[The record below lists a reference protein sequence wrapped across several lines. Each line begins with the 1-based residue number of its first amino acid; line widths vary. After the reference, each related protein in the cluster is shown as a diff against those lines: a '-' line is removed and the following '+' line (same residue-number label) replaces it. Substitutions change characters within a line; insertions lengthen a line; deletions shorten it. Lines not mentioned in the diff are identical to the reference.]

1 MQLTTLGTKDKLNS
15 LVIFDKTT
23 YDKLRMRGKALFK
36 RIVRSPRPVF
46 HTALHKADVIYTR
59 NTKSEHQAA
68 AEKLKTTQQNLY
80 NLKHKCIFLRVH
92 IVKVSK
98 YSIHSQFHMV
108 HIWYGK

>member
-23 YDKLRMRGKALFK
+23 YDKLRMRGKY
-36 RIVRSPRPVF
+36 
-46 HTALHKADVIYTR
+46 KADVIYTR